1 MYAENLPNASQPNH
15 PRPVAGA
22 AMSESLLAVA
32 STSSCEQNARSM
44 AAGWFDGHRAGR
56 VATHRDLC
64 LTLADWELT
73 LDDDDAVVSGCR
85 LDTLRDESPVGN
97 EGADEAWAEGYEN
110 GFAAA
115 RQRIVS
121 NVRAQLAARSL
132 FLSDG
137 LCLLTAAD
145 ASDCVDG
152 LASIESPR
160 SENVPPASQPR
171 DEEGVW
177 SMVVRTFTRR
187 AAIFVLGGTLL
198 VGSLGFVGASQF
210 MRPTP
215 PPPPPSWTAPTTWDA
230 DFPFVKQMLLTIDQN
245 AWNLEQAEGSPSAS
259 LLAQMQGIFAM
270 PGANGDV
277 GRALLCRWVAER
289 HKTQYIA
296 PLITQLNPTLSSVK
310 TREAIVGCV
319 AFTHA
324 DGGTVLPMHR
334 QMLQS
339 YMTSCAEDDET
350 VWMRLEHL
358 INDLVAAGI

>member
-1 MYAENLPNASQPNH
+1 MYAENLPNASALNH
-15 PRPVAGA
+15 PRPVTGLLPNEECHTA
-22 AMSESLLAVA
+22 ASPHSG
-32 STSSCEQNARSM
+32 EQGARSM

-85 LDTLRDESPVGN
+85 LDTLCDESPASN

-137 LCLLTAAD
+137 LRLLTAGD
-145 ASDCVDG
+145 ASDYVDG
-152 LASIESPR
+152 LVSIESPR
-160 SENVPPASQPR
+160 SEDVPPASQPR
-171 DEEGVW
+171 EEGVW

-215 PPPPPSWTAPTTWDA
+215 PPPPPTWTAPTTWDT

-245 AWNLEQAEGSPSAS
+245 AWTLEQQEGTPSPT
-259 LLAQMQGIFAM
+259 LLTQMQALFAA
-270 PGANGDV
+270 PGATADTA
-277 GRALLCRWVAER
+277 RALLCRWIAER

-296 PLITQLNPTLSSVK
+296 PLITQLNPALSSVK
-310 TREAIVGCV
+310 TREAIVGCIG
-319 AFTHA
+319 FTLA
-324 DGGTVLPMHR
+324 DGGTVLPLHR

-339 YMTSCAEDDET
+339 YMNSCVEDDET
-350 VWMRLEHL
+350 VWMRLESL
-358 INDLVAAGI
+358 ISDLVAAGI